1 MTYLKAADILEL
13 AMQLE
18 KNGEAYYRAVAKKA
32 KTPETRSL
40 FEDLAQQEV
49 HHFKVF
55 SNLAASV
62 QDQPFMTD
70 EEWDWYQKYLTA
82 TVQSALFQG
91 PEKAL
96 AAAAEAKTEK
106 EALRMAIDFE
116 KDTLLFFYDLRD
128 KVAAAKRDV
137 IEKVVAEEKSHIRR
151 LAGML

>member
-18 KNGEAYYRAVAKKA
+18 KNGEAYYLAVAKKA

-49 HHFKVF
+49 KHFKVF
-55 SNLAASV
+55 AKLAEGV

-70 EEWDWYQKYLTA
+70 EEWEWYQKYLDV

-106 EALRMAIDFE
+106 DAVRMAIDFE

-137 IEKVVAEEKSHIRR
+137 IDKVVAEEKSHIRR

>member
-18 KNGEAYYRAVAKKA
+18 KNGEAYYLAVAQKA
-32 KTPETRSL
+32 SPETRAL

-49 HHFKVF
+49 HHFEVF
-55 SNLAASV
+55 AKLAAGT

-91 PEKAL
+91 PDKAL
-96 AAAAEAKTEK
+96 AAAADAKTEK
-106 EALRMAIDFE
+106 EALRMAIEFE
-116 KDTLLFFYDLRD
+116 KDTLLFYYDLRD

-137 IEKVVAEEKSHIRR
+137 IDKVVAEEKSHIRR

>member
-1 MTYLKAADILEL
+1 
-13 AMQLE
+13 
-18 KNGEAYYRAVAKKA
+18 
-32 KTPETRSL
+32 
-40 FEDLAQQEV
+40 
-49 HHFKVF
+49 
-55 SNLAASV
+55 
-62 QDQPFMTD
+62 MTD

-91 PEKAL
+91 PDKAL

-128 KVAAAKRDV
+128 KVAAARRDV
-137 IEKVVAEEKSHIRR
+137 VDKVVAEEKSHIRR